1 MTCKCKHT
9 PYINLNKLIEGFIDG
24 MTEQASHLENE
35 FYKNQIDLID
45 HVTFNGPAT
54 IIFFKDGTKTVLK
67 CHDEDT
73 YSIPTGFALALLK
86 KILGGAAYHKLC
98 EEWLDDIYAAEK
110 ERLDAIEEANKPH
123 FETRS
128 RLDVLEEDIAEL
140 KKELGK

>member
-1 MTCKCKHT
+1 MGCNCKNESIV
-9 PYINLNKLIEGFIDG
+9 INEFIDG
-24 MTEQASHLENE
+24 FVNGITEHARHLENE
-35 FYKNQIDLID
+35 FYKNRIDLID

-110 ERLDAIEEANKPH
+110 ERLEAIERTKAPK

-128 RLDVLEEDIAEL
+128 RLDVLEEELAEL